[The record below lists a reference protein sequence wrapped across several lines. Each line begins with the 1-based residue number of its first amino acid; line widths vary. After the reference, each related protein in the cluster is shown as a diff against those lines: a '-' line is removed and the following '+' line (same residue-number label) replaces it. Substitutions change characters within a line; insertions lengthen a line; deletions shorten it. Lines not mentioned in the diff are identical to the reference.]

1 MDIQFASDIKT
12 IDDIKDYIVNGFV
25 ENPSQQLRPNE
36 MKPCQTLQAQKQRD
50 MATTGRMHKI
60 NDLKMYFADLKA
72 YSNMK
77 QSLIEDER
85 HEKTECR

>member
-1 MDIQFASDIKT
+1 
-12 IDDIKDYIVNGFV
+12 
-25 ENPSQQLRPNE
+25 

-72 YSNMK
+72 YSDMK

-85 HEKTECR
+85 HEKTECH